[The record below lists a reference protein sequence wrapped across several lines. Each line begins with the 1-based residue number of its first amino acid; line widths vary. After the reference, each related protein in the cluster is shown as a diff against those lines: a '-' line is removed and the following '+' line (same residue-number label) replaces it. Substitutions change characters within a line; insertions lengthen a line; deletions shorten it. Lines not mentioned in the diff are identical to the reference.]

1 MRDDQEGD
9 FKSALGL
16 NGLEAR
22 VEIQICL
29 VGLTIVNYGLHLSLT
44 NSAICF

>member
-1 MRDDQEGD
+1 MRDDQEDD
-9 FKSALGL
+9 FKAALGL

-29 VGLTIVNYGLHLSLT
+29 VGFTIVNYMVY
-44 NSAICF
+44 I

>member
-9 FKSALGL
+9 FKAALGL
-16 NGLEAR
+16 NGLEAS